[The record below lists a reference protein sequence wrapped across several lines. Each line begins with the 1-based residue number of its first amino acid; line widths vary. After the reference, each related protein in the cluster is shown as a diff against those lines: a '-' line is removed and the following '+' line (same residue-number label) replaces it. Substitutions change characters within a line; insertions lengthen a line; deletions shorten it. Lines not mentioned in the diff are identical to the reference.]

1 MTYLGVL
8 GEPPNGFRRMEC
20 LTNDRRDC
28 TVWAKGS
35 LFSLDFVWCHV
46 RREVSP

>member
-8 GEPPNGFRRMEC
+8 DAPPLGFRRMEC
-20 LTNDRRDC
+20 LTNDKRDC

-35 LFSLDFVWCHV
+35 LFSPDFAWCHV
-46 RREVSP
+46 RREVAP